1 MLTEDRWVEFPFAGK
16 TEEVLGVSA
25 ENAAETALIQGKT
38 ISVYLDALVKLGTYP
53 ELNDDR
59 VRAQV
64 EKEMVNS
71 LKLSLW
77 QDWVFIYHDGRI
89 IDRSF
94 RDPSQIVKVL
104 ESDQGRAIKSVMS
117 EVRYEMMLEQ
127 ERDEAWQE
135 EKEQG
140 ASETPNSDDD
150 FDDVPFDD

>member
-25 ENAAETALIQGKT
+25 ENAAETALIQGKA
-38 ISVYLDALVKLGTYP
+38 ISVYLDELVKLGTYP

-59 VRAQV
+59 IRAQV

-77 QDWVFIYHDGRI
+77 LDWVIIYHDGRI